1 MRSEVPLQPCVAPVH
16 LVAMAAVP
24 FKVIVVGV
32 LAPTIA
38 AGILRGMRG
47 ISSVLN
53 VLLNRG
59 KVDVAVRAKAVA
71 CLCPVIAYNVQTS
84 KSLAAKA
91 ALWMLASF
99 VTLTFPFGRKG
110 ELTEPTCPLSIRR
123 GC

>member
-1 MRSEVPLQPCVAPVH
+1 MRSEVPLQPCAAPVH

-32 LAPTIA
+32 FAPTIA
-38 AGILRGMRG
+38 AGILRGMRD

-53 VLLNRG
+53 VLFNRG
-59 KVDVAVRAKAVA
+59 KVDVTVRAKAVA
-71 CLCPVIAYNVQTS
+71 CLCLVIAYNLQTS